1 MNPIPSSGSG
11 GLSKSWSTGYRD
23 FNADGED
30 LWETREERQE
40 FDRVMQD
47 ELVAAWQEKEAID
60 QENKRSAIQ
69 DVHTVEE
76 LAETLRTS
84 PEIIDL
90 ETPPSQ
96 TGSRTAQTTRSNQ
109 LVKRA
114 TEPTPILSTEP
125 PHPLRSRTLPVL
137 DDPFFFPA
145 RPNPKPSTAMV
156 KLLEDHAKFLKK
168 EEKGKKRGSR
178 SKLFERC
185 TFAVVMSQNAFNSLR
200 DKWTLVIRG
209 FSSRW
214 TCSARLT
221 RQTLSLTD
229 LTEWRQPCRS
239 LRSFGY
245 SSGSRSGCG

>member
-1 MNPIPSSGSG
+1 MNPVPSSGSG

-69 DVHTVEE
+69 DVQTVEE
-76 LAETLRTS
+76 LAETLRIS
-84 PEIIDL
+84 PEIIDS
-90 ETPPSQ
+90 E
-96 TGSRTAQTTRSNQ
+96 TTRSNQ

-185 TFAVVMSQNAFNSLR
+185 TFAIVMSQNAFNSLR

-209 FSSRW
+209 LSPRW
-214 TCSARLT
+214 TYSARLT

-229 LTEWRQPCRS
+229 LTKWREPCRS